1 MDSIVFEK
9 RMQGFY
15 IMTPL
20 WATVEVLKRDFHSDI
35 KKVETDKDR
44 QSIFQSADWNKYQ
57 GVILYIKRMKMEEG
71 INKKKTKLSKYEYG
85 NKACAIASLDLHN
98 CLWKLSVPCHNTKSH

>member
-20 WATVEVLKRDFHSDI
+20 WTTVEVLERDFHSDI
-35 KKVETDKDR
+35 KKGETDKDR

-71 INKKKTKLSKYEYG
+71 INKKK
-85 NKACAIASLDLHN
+85 N
-98 CLWKLSVPCHNTKSH
+98 P

>member
-9 RMQGFY
+9 RMRGFY

-44 QSIFQSADWNKYQ
+44 QSIFQSAD
-57 GVILYIKRMKMEEG
+57 
-71 INKKKTKLSKYEYG
+71 
-85 NKACAIASLDLHN
+85 
-98 CLWKLSVPCHNTKSH
+98 

>member
-9 RMQGFY
+9 RMRGFY
-15 IMTPL
+15 TMTPL

-71 INKKKTKLSKYEYG
+71 INKKETQTFKVWVWKQ
-85 NKACAIASLDLHN
+85 SLRH
-98 CLWKLSVPCHNTKSH
+98 CLTRPS